1 MSEPIKAGDLV
12 MLVRADC
19 EHEAKNIGRIFVVPA
34 LRHDTSHCPKCWHQ
48 HEAQWHAVSDKDSGH
63 GWPLRNL
70 KRIDPLPESER
81 TPQGEEIT
89 A

>member
-19 EHEAKNIGRIFVVPA
+19 EHEAKNLGRIFVVPA
-34 LRHDTSHCPKCWHQ
+34 LRHDISHCPKCGHQ
-48 HEAQWHAVSDKDSGH
+48 YGAQWHAVSDKDPGH

-70 KRIDPLPESER
+70 KRIDPLPENEDIR
-81 TPQGEEIT
+81 HDEEMT